1 MLTHPE
7 EFSRQISVF
16 GLLFS
21 KKVFEHAK
29 VLLLGA
35 LLVVGRRTVCSSL
48 AAVGKRQESR
58 WHKYHRVLSRARW
71 STRRASQYLLM
82 MLLGRFSGSD
92 EPLVFGIDET
102 IERRRGA
109 KIRAKAIYRDAV
121 RSSKS
126 HFVKCSGLRW
136 MSLMWL
142 TPIAWADRVWAL
154 PFLTVLAPSERYAA
168 EQNRRHKKLTDWA
181 RQMLLQLRRWLP
193 KRSIYVVADSSYA
206 VLELLAALRDRVN
219 IITRLRLDAA
229 LYEPIPF
236 RATGQRGPLRKKGA
250 RLPTL
255 QAIAEH
261 PTTVWTSVQVPQ
273 WYGQGAKAMLITSG
287 TAWWFHTGKPAVPI
301 RWVLLKAADNNAQP
315 AALLSTD
322 VDLEPLQILT
332 FFIRRWTMEVTF
344 EEARAHLGIESQRQ
358 WSDQAIARTTPILF
372 GLFSLVTLWADTLH
386 AHGRL
391 RLEPTA
397 WYAKSKPTFADAIAS
412 IRYHFWQHQLLS
424 MSGFKPDILNLK
436 FPWVNHLIIM
446 ATRAA

>member
-1 MLTHPE
+1 M
-7 EFSRQISVF
+7 
-16 GLLFS
+16 
-21 KKVFEHAK
+21 
-29 VLLLGA
+29 GA

-48 AAVGKRQESR
+48 AAVGKRQERR

-71 STRRASQYLLM
+71 CARRAAQLL
-82 MLLGRFSGSD
+82 LLTLLERFAGAD
-92 EPLVFGIDET
+92 EPLIFGIDET

-109 KIRAKAIYRDAV
+109 KIRAKAIYRDPV

-142 TPIAWADRVWAL
+142 TPIPWAARVWAL
-154 PFLTVLAPSERYAA
+154 PFLTVLAPSERYSVEAK
-168 EQNRRHKKLTDWA
+168 RRHKKLTDWA
-181 RQMLLQLRRWLP
+181 RQMLLQLRRWVP

-206 VLELLAALRDRVN
+206 VLELLAAVRTQVSV
-219 IITRLRLDAA
+219 ITRLRLDAA
-229 LYEPIPF
+229 LYEPIPP
-236 RATGQRGPLRKKGA
+236 RAPGQRGPKRKKGA

-255 QAIAEH
+255 QAILED
-261 PTTVWTSVQVPQ
+261 PTTVWTSVQVPE
-273 WYGQGAKAMLITSG
+273 WYGQGAKAMLLTSG

-301 RWVLLKAADNNAQP
+301 RWVLLKSIDNSFEP
-315 AALLSTD
+315 AALLSTAEE
-322 VDLEPLQILT
+322 LEPLQIVT

-372 GLFSLVTLWADTLH
+372 SLFSIVTLWADTLQ
-386 AHGRL
+386 AQGRL

-397 WYAKSKPTFADAIAS
+397 WYPKKQPTFADAIAS
-412 IRYHFWQHQLLS
+412 IRYHFWQHQQLS
-424 MSGFKPDILNLK
+424 MSGFKPDVLNLK
-436 FPWVNHLIIM
+436 IPWLNHLILM